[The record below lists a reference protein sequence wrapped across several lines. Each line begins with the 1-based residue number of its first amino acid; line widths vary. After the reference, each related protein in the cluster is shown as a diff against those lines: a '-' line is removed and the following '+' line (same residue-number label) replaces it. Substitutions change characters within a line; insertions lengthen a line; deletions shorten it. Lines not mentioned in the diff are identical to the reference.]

1 MGYHWITPATKPDR
15 LEGRDSQGPRLGGG
29 ITAHVRDCEKRMSFH
44 VVQHLDPTLS
54 IETEIDEDIQ
64 QAPDNRLNEG
74 YRNGCRQG
82 KFYARAECLLLR
94 FR

>member
-1 MGYHWITPATKPDR
+1 
-15 LEGRDSQGPRLGGG
+15 
-29 ITAHVRDCEKRMSFH
+29 MSFH